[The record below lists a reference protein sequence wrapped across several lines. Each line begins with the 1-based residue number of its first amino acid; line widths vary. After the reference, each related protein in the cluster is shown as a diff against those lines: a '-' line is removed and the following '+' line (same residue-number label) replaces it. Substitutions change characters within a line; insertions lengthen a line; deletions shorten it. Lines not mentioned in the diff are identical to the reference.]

1 MIDPAEAERLIYN
14 WCTCEARGSPSAQ
27 ALAAVYAGIYMDGSR
42 LLRLSSLRVLD
53 DTRLEW
59 ALALMRGYVDGALT
73 IPWARAVALVALY
86 DLFPAE
92 EPGLAL
98 DLDSPA
104 RNGSEL
110 RQMP

>member
-1 MIDPAEAERLIYN
+1 MVDPAEAEKLIYN

-27 ALAAVYAGIYMDGSR
+27 ALAAVYASTYMDGSR
-42 LLRLSSLRVLD
+42 LLRMSNLRVLD
-53 DTRLEW
+53 DKRLDW
-59 ALALMRGYVDGALT
+59 ALALIRGYVDGVVT

-92 EPGLAL
+92 EQPLAL
-98 DLDSPA
+98 EAESPA
-104 RNGSEL
+104 RNGQL